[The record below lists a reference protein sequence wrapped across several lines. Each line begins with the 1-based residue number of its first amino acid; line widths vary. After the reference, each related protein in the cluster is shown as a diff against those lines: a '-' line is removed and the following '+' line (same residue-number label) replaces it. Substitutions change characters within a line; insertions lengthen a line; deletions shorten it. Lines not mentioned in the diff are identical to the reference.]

1 MLSLD
6 CMQENKRLCVD
17 FLSRIESFIPC
28 SEYGNEIRNHRHALV
43 PIEEF
48 IKFFREFKYM
58 DVPNITRKIVTI
70 QYLQYIKDFENI
82 GVIDV
87 YQMAYQTETSRNLR
101 SRKIKGNKPN
111 NLQAGRADNGSY
123 PGDKEF
129 CSNSV
134 VSVQFHH
141 IILDDPGVQYGKK
154 DLFNLAFYYPLAI
167 GEDFIRL
174 DKPVEDDDSE

>member
-17 FLSRIESFIPC
+17 FLSHIESFILC

-43 PIEEF
+43 PIDEF

-70 QYLQYIKDFENI
+70 QYLQYMKDFENI
-82 GVIDV
+82 GAIDV
-87 YQMAYQTETSRNLR
+87 YQMAYQTETSRNFR

-123 PGDKEF
+123 PVIK
-129 CSNSV
+129 NSAQILSYRFSFTILFLMTPEYNMV
-134 VSVQFHH
+134 RKICLTSPSTIHPLSVK
-141 IILDDPGVQYGKK
+141 IL
-154 DLFNLAFYYPLAI
+154 
-167 GEDFIRL
+167 
-174 DKPVEDDDSE
+174 

>member
-1 MLSLD
+1 MSTKWLIKRKLQEIYVAVKLREISL
-6 CMQENKRLCVD
+6 
-17 FLSRIESFIPC
+17 
-28 SEYGNEIRNHRHALV
+28 
-43 PIEEF
+43 
-48 IKFFREFKYM
+48 
-58 DVPNITRKIVTI
+58 IT
-70 QYLQYIKDFENI
+70 F
-82 GVIDV
+82 
-87 YQMAYQTETSRNLR
+87 
-101 SRKIKGNKPN
+101 
-111 NLQAGRADNGSY
+111 GRADNASY

-141 IILDDPGVQYGKK
+141 IILDDPGLQYGKK